1 MNLLLAF
8 YIVGAVLNF
17 VLMVMLREAFDEN
30 GKSSRVYYIAT
41 VGVTLL
47 SFVVW
52 LVGIGIVMCDIAIR
66 MAKGEKINYDSD
78 GDKHG
83 AE

>member
-17 VLMVMLREAFDEN
+17 VLMVTLREAFAEN

-47 SFVVW
+47 SFVMW
-52 LVGIGIVMCDIAIR
+52 LLGIGILTCDIAIR
-66 MAKGEKINYDSD
+66 MAKGEKIDYDSD
-78 GDKHG
+78 K
-83 AE
+83 

>member
-1 MNLLLAF
+1 MNLLLGF
-8 YIVGAVLNF
+8 YIVGAILNCA
-17 VLMVMLREAFDEN
+17 LMLMLREAFAEN

-52 LVGIGIVMCDIAIR
+52 LVGIGIVICDIAIR
-66 MAKGEKINYDSD
+66 MAKGEKIDYDSD
-78 GDKHG
+78 GDKRC
-83 AE
+83 A

>member
-8 YIVGAVLNF
+8 YIVGAVLNCVF
-17 VLMVMLREAFDEN
+17 MFILREAFVEN

-52 LVGIGIVMCDIAIR
+52 LVGIGILIFDIAKR

>member
-1 MNLLLAF
+1 MNLLLGF
-8 YIVGAVLNF
+8 YIVCAVLNC
-17 VLMVMLREAFDEN
+17 VLMVMLREAFTEN
-30 GKSSRVYYIAT
+30 EKSSRVYYIAT

-52 LVGIGIVMCDIAIR
+52 ILGIGILICDIAIR

-78 GDKHG
+78 K
-83 AE
+83 

>member
-17 VLMVMLREAFDEN
+17 VLMVTLREAFNEN
-30 GKSSRVYYIAT
+30 GKSGRVYYIAT

-52 LVGIGIVMCDIAIR
+52 LLGIGILTCDIAIR
-66 MAKGEKINYDSD
+66 IAKGEKVDYDSD
-78 GDKHG
+78 K
-83 AE
+83 

>member
-1 MNLLLAF
+1 MNLLFAF
-8 YIVGAVLNF
+8 YIVGAVLNC
-17 VLMVMLREAFDEN
+17 VLMVTLREAFVEN

-52 LVGIGIVMCDIAIR
+52 LVGIGILICDIAIR
-66 MAKGEKINYDSD
+66 VAKGDKINYDSD
-78 GDKHG
+78 K
-83 AE
+83 

>member
-1 MNLLLAF
+1 MNLLLGF
-8 YIVGAVLNF
+8 YIVGAVLNC
-17 VLMVMLREAFDEN
+17 VLMIMLREAFAEN

-52 LVGIGIVMCDIAIR
+52 LVGIGILICDIAIR
-66 MAKGEKINYDSD
+66 MAKGEKVNYDSD
-78 GDKHG
+78 K
-83 AE
+83 

>member
-1 MNLLLAF
+1 MSLLLAF
-8 YIVGAVLNF
+8 YIVGAVLNC
-17 VLMVMLREAFDEN
+17 VLMVTLREAFVEN

-41 VGVTLL
+41 VVVTLL

-52 LVGIGIVMCDIAIR
+52 LVGIGILTCDIAIR

-78 GDKHG
+78 K
-83 AE
+83 

>member
-17 VLMVMLREAFDEN
+17 ALMLMLREAFEEN
-30 GKSSRVYYIAT
+30 GKSSRVYYIAS

-52 LVGIGIVMCDIAIR
+52 LLGIGILTCDIAKR

-78 GDKHG
+78 GDKQKI
-83 AE
+83 

>member
-1 MNLLLAF
+1 MNLLLGF
-8 YIVGAVLNF
+8 YIVGAVLNC
-17 VLMVMLREAFDEN
+17 VLMVMLREAFAEN

-52 LVGIGIVMCDIAIR
+52 ILGIGILICDIAIR

-78 GDKHG
+78 K
-83 AE
+83 

>member
-17 VLMVMLREAFDEN
+17 VLMVMLREAFAEN
-30 GKSSRVYYIAT
+30 GKSRRVYYIAT
-41 VGVTLL
+41 PTVALL

-52 LVGIGIVMCDIAIR
+52 LVGIGTVICDIAIR
-66 MAKGEKINYDSD
+66 MAKGEKIDYDSD
-78 GDKHG
+78 K
-83 AE
+83 

>member
-8 YIVGAVLNF
+8 YIVGAVLNC
-17 VLMVMLREAFDEN
+17 VLMMMLREAFAEN
-30 GKSSRVYYIAT
+30 VKSSRVYYIAT

-47 SFVVW
+47 SFVLW
-52 LVGIGIVMCDIAIR
+52 LVGIGILICDIAIR

-78 GDKHG
+78 K
-83 AE
+83 